1 MKKFFSLVSL
11 VLILAVFASADIYIK
26 QKMHTDPVAVMGQ
39 NQPARDLVS
48 EQWIG
53 DDQFANLSQDQ
64 SSIVDLKKNVM
75 YLINN
80 RDKTYVETT
89 LPLDF
94 AKLLPPE
101 MAGMA
106 AAMMKVT
113 VTVNP
118 TGQTKAI
125 GQWNCSGYDVSM
137 SMMMMP
143 MKMQVWATTDV
154 PFDVNKFMEKM
165 YSNVLMAQLRLDEAA
180 IKEMQKVKGFWVAS
194 ETSGEMMG
202 AKIRSTTEVT
212 EISKKNPPAGV
223 YSVPAGYTKQEKL
236 SMKQMQQR

>member
-1 MKKFFSLVSL
+1 
-11 VLILAVFASADIYIK
+11 
-26 QKMHTDPVAVMGQ
+26 
-39 NQPARDLVS
+39 
-48 EQWIG
+48 
-53 DDQFANLSQDQ
+53 
-64 SSIVDLKKNVM
+64 M
-75 YLINN
+75 YLINHK
-80 RDKTYVETT
+80 DKTYLETT

-94 AKLLPPE
+94 SKLLPPE

-118 TGQTKAI
+118 TGQTKTI

-180 IKEMQKVKGFWVAS
+180 IKEMQKVKGFWIAS

-202 AKIRSTTEVT
+202 AKIRSTTEVA
-212 EISKKNPPAGV
+212 EISKENPPAGV

>member
-1 MKKFFSLVSL
+1 MKKFFSFISL
-11 VLILAVFASADIYIK
+11 VLVLAVFASADIYIK
-26 QKMHTDPVAVMGQ
+26 QKMHTDPISIMGQ
-39 NQPARDLVS
+39 NQPARDMVS
-48 EQWIG
+48 EQWLG
-53 DDQFANLSQDQ
+53 DDLFASISQDQ

-75 YLINN
+75 YLINHK
-80 RDKTYVETT
+80 DKTYVETP

-94 AKLLPPE
+94 SKLLPPE

-118 TGQTKAI
+118 TGQTKTI

-143 MKMQVWATTDV
+143 MKMQVWTTTDV

-180 IKEMQKVKGFWVAS
+180 IKEMQKVKGFWIAS

-202 AKIRSTTEVT
+202 AKIRSTTEVA
-212 EISKKNPPAGV
+212 EISKENPPAGV

-236 SMKQMQQR
+236 SMRQMQQR